1 MGISEIFE
9 VTKHVLSERKYLR
22 IFILSTVLV
31 SVACAFLMTF
41 ISLPGLLYG
50 EILVAPE
57 IALRN
62 AVFFVAFSLL
72 MSLAITLHIYKF
84 NESKKFSVGKENIG
98 FLGGFFGL
106 FTSGCAVCYP
116 LILTALGIPTAL
128 ALLPFGG
135 LELQLLSIAL
145 LFLSIYFVSRSII
158 KGNLCKIKS

>member
-1 MGISEIFE
+1 MGISKIFE
-9 VTKHVLSERKYLR
+9 VTKYVFSERKYLR
-22 IFILSTVLV
+22 IFVLSTLLV

-57 IALRN
+57 ITLRN
-62 AVFFVAFSLL
+62 AVFFVVFSLL

-84 NESKKFSVGKENIG
+84 NESKKFSVGKEGIG

-145 LFLSIYFVSRSII
+145 LFLSIYFVSRSIV
-158 KGNLCKIKS
+158 KGNLCRIK

>member
-1 MGISEIFE
+1 MKNTI
-9 VTKHVLSERKYLR
+9 ERL
-22 IFILSTVLV
+22 FD
-31 SVACAFLMTF
+31 
-41 ISLPGLLYG
+41 
-50 EILVAPE
+50 
-57 IALRN
+57 
-62 AVFFVAFSLL
+62 
-72 MSLAITLHIYKF
+72 KF
-84 NESKKFSVGKENIG
+84 NESKKFSVGKEGIG